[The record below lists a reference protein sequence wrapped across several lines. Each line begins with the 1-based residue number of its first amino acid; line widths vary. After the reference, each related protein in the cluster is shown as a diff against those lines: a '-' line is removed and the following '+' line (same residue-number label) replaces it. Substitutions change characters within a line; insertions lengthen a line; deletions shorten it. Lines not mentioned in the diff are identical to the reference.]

1 MRRALPFLVLLLAT
15 TACGVAEPD
24 SGSGVEPPVRT
35 TSSGIPDAQDS
46 AFTGGEAGRE
56 AGPNI
61 GTAAAPDVAFTYRYG
76 FRLGADRIAAVQGQ
90 HQEICERLT
99 LARCRIT
106 GMSYRADNARDVE
119 AMLAFAVDPAMAGA
133 FSREAVQNVTAAE
146 GAIAESEITGENAGT
161 PLRANQRGRADLE
174 ADLAR
179 IETRLRGLDPMSA
192 EKSGLETRAAQL
204 RTQIR
209 AMREAGDAQQAT
221 LATTPVLFRYGSGR
235 HAPGPAPTPTLG
247 ETARDSGETALAGL
261 LLLLRL
267 IIIAA
272 PWALAGLAGFWIVRR
287 LARHMPTNAQRTET
301 DAA

>member
-24 SGSGVEPPVRT
+24 SGSGIERPDRT
-35 TSSGIPDAQDS
+35 TADSATDAQNA
-46 AFTGGEAGRE
+46 AFTGGEASRE

-76 FRLGADRIAAVQGQ
+76 FRLGANRIAAVQGQ

-106 GMSYRADNARDVE
+106 GMSYRADNERDVE
-119 AMLAFAVDPAMAGA
+119 AMLAFAVDPAAAGA
-133 FSREAVQNVTAAE
+133 FSREAVQNVTAAD

-161 PLRANQRGRADLE
+161 PLRVNQRSSADLE

-192 EKSGLETRAAQL
+192 EKGGLEARATQL
-204 RTQIR
+204 RTEIR
-209 AMREAGDAQQAT
+209 ALREARDARQAA

-235 HAPGPAPTPTLG
+235 YAPGPAPTPTLA

-272 PWALAGLAGFWIVRR
+272 PWALAGLAGWWIIRR
-287 LARHMPTNAQRTET
+287 ISRYMPSPAQRTEA

>member
-24 SGSGVEPPVRT
+24 SRSGIEPPNRT
-35 TSSGIPDAQDS
+35 AAGGAPDAQDA
-46 AFTGGEAGRE
+46 AFTGGEASRE
-56 AGPNI
+56 AGPDI
-61 GTAAAPDVAFTYRYG
+61 GTAAAPDVAFSYRYG
-76 FRLGADRIAAVQGQ
+76 FRLSADRIAAVQGQ

-106 GMSYRADNARDVE
+106 GMSYRADNERDVE
-119 AMLAFAVDPAMAGA
+119 AMLAFAVDPAAAGA
-133 FSREAVQNVTAAE
+133 FSREAVQRVTAAD
-146 GAIAESEITGENAGT
+146 GAIAESRITGEDAGT
-161 PLRANQRGRADLE
+161 PLRASQRGRAELE

-179 IETRLRGLDPMSA
+179 IETRLRGLDPMAA
-192 EKSGLETRAAQL
+192 EKGGLEAQAARLRAE
-204 RTQIR
+204 IR
-209 AMREAGDAQQAT
+209 ALREAGDAQQAA
-221 LATTPVLFRYGSGR
+221 LATTPVLFRYGAGR
-235 HAPGPAPTPTLG
+235 YAPGPAPTPTLA

-272 PWALAGLAGFWIVRR
+272 PWALAGLAGWWIVRR
-287 LARHMPTNAQRTET
+287 LRRHLPPLTNRPET